1 MAQQWRGRGCLSGET
16 AGGEKPLLSFFPA
29 LIYFR
34 PMQEAGGLVAC
45 LANGRVHVYNLES
58 LARFDQTFV
67 PSFNL
72 DVLAEVE
79 GILPFSSRARR

>member
-1 MAQQWRGRGCLSGET
+1 
-16 AGGEKPLLSFFPA
+16 
-29 LIYFR
+29 
-34 PMQEAGGLVAC
+34 MQEAGGFVAC
-45 LANGRVHVYNLES
+45 LANGKVHVYNLES